1 MNISEAQKQQLAAT
15 LDEMIE
21 EHFTSK
27 PGWNWPPESATQK
40 VFDIDTDDEKLSVTL
55 VVERILEQ
63 EEEVE
68 NE

>member
-1 MNISEAQKQQLAAT
+1 M
-15 LDEMIE
+15 DEMIE